1 MTATAEVKDQ
11 QPQSN
16 TSNIKDGLADRKIIA
31 EKVTGVVK
39 WFNVRNGYG
48 FINRDDTQEDIFIH
62 QTAIV
67 KNNPQKFF
75 RSVGDGEKVEFDVVV
90 GLKGNEAANVTGP
103 NGEPVQGSIYAPDR
117 TRGFRGGRGFR
128 GNRGGRGRY
137 FNRTRRVTNESSGA
151 EGEEKGAGDE
161 QRGMMRGR
169 GRGGFRG
176 GYPRGG
182 GGFRGGPPPM
192 RGMRGMPPF
201 RGGGPYGPPMPPPPR
216 YFREDFGGMF
226 GGYNT
231 MMPPPRGQPFRGG
244 FRGPMP
250 GPPPPPRGMFR
261 GQPGGRGGGFF
272 RGPPPPPSFFEG
284 PPAFYAGPP
293 PPRGFLRG
301 GGRGRGGGGFRG
313 RGGPYRRGQSG
324 SDGEA

>member
-1 MTATAEVKDQ
+1 MTTAAEVKDQ
-11 QPQSN
+11 QPQNN

-48 FINRDDTQEDIFIH
+48 FINRDDTEEDIFIH

-103 NGEPVQGSIYAPDR
+103 NGDPVQGSIYAPDR
-117 TRGFRGGRGFR
+117 SRSNFRGRFR
-128 GNRGGRGRY
+128 GRGRSRF
-137 FNRTRRVTNESSGA
+137 FNRTRRVTNDESSGA

-161 QRGMMRGR
+161 RGFRGR
-169 GRGGFRG
+169 GRGFRG
-176 GYPRGG
+176 GYPRGM
-182 GGFRGGPPPM
+182 GFRGGPPRGM
-192 RGMRGMPPF
+192 GMRGMPPF
-201 RGGGPYGPPMPPPPR
+201 RGGYGPPLPPPPR
-216 YFREDFGGMF
+216 YFRDDIIF
-226 GGYNT
+226 GYNG
-231 MMPPPRGQPFRGG
+231 MMPPRGAQPFRGG

-250 GPPPPPRGMFR
+250 PPPAPRGMFR
-261 GQPGGRGGGFF
+261 GGPGRGGFF

-293 PPRGFLRG
+293 PPRGFPRG
-301 GGRGRGGGGFRG
+301 GGRGRGFRG
-313 RGGPYRRGQSG
+313 GRGFRRGQSG
-324 SDGEA
+324 SDGASEA

>member
-1 MTATAEVKDQ
+1 MTAAAEVKDQ

-103 NGEPVQGSIYAPDR
+103 SGEPVQGSIYAPDR
-117 TRGFRGGRGFR
+117 SRNFGGRGFR
-128 GNRGGRGRY
+128 GRGRGRGGSRF

-161 QRGMMRGR
+161 RSFRGR
-169 GRGGFRG
+169 GRGFRG
-176 GYPRGG
+176 GGFPR
-182 GGFRGGPPPM
+182 GGFRGGPPGPM
-192 RGMRGMPPF
+192 RGMRGMPPPF
-201 RGGGPYGPPMPPPPR
+201 RGGYGPPMQPPPR
-216 YFREDFGGMF
+216 YFREDMMF
-226 GGYNT
+226 GGYNP
-231 MMPPPRGQPFRGG
+231 MMPPRGGQPFRGG
-244 FRGPMP
+244 FRGGPM
-250 GPPPPPRGMFR
+250 PPPPPRGMFR
-261 GQPGGRGGGFF
+261 GGPSRGFF

-301 GGRGRGGGGFRG
+301 GGRGRGFRGG
-313 RGGPYRRGQSG
+313 RGGFRRGQSG
-324 SDGEA
+324 SDGADDL